1 MIFDT
6 FEINFDQ
13 LEIFPGVYAYGDA
26 DFILAAGKFV
36 MTGLWTGTTPRS
48 GGIVVSGSENPIWKM
63 IEAKLLECPENLM
76 DAYQREQRRQIES
89 IRESEASYAY
99 TD

>member
-6 FEINFDQ
+6 FEISFDQ
-13 LEIFPGVYAYGDA
+13 LEIFPGVYAYGEA
-26 DFILAAGKFV
+26 DFILAGGKFV
-36 MTGLWTGTTPRS
+36 MTGLWTGTTPESS
-48 GGIVVSGSENPIWKM
+48 GMTVSGSDSPIWQM
-63 IEAKLLECPENLM
+63 IEAALMKTPEDLNN
-76 DAYQREQRRQIES
+76 AYQREQRRQIEC